1 MIWLLIGYMF
11 LFIHR
16 PFEVWPVLA
25 AVRLERV
32 YMVATL
38 AFAALA
44 PGKRWLPNAQHFAHL
59 GFSAAVFL
67 CWIASPWADKGE
79 EVVENYFKIL
89 VFYFLLVSL
98 IHDEGSL
105 KRIVLALLC
114 ITFIYMS
121 HSLWEYVNGRHTF
134 RMGIPR
140 LVGVDSSLGD
150 PNSFGASILY
160 TLPFVTPF
168 WLGQPSRKVRL
179 FLIAFV
185 ALSFVCI
192 GLTGSR
198 GSFVGLLV
206 WVLVMVLRS
215 RWRWRLLGLSVLA
228 APLLFAALP
237 GSLQTRFETI
247 INPEVG
253 PKNAQGSALSRL
265 EGLMKGVEL
274 WQKNPLT
281 GCGPGAFRPA
291 TGSLLESHNLYG
303 QVLGETGSLGAIT
316 FVLVL
321 VAFAVNL
328 RRIWLAY
335 RRHPEWERDFPYQL
349 ANALALA
356 LFMMLFEG
364 NFGHNLF
371 RYSWLWYGGIVIITW
386 HCVQQREARAM
397 QRRASVRMLRPRYL
411 VPALGRRASP
421 A

>member
-1 MIWLLIGYMF
+1 
-11 LFIHR
+11 
-16 PFEVWPVLA
+16 
-25 AVRLERV
+25 
-32 YMVATL
+32 
-38 AFAALA
+38 
-44 PGKRWLPNAQHFAHL
+44 
-59 GFSAAVFL
+59 
-67 CWIASPWADKGE
+67 
-79 EVVENYFKIL
+79 
-89 VFYFLLVSL
+89 
-98 IHDEGSL
+98 
-105 KRIVLALLC
+105 
-114 ITFIYMS
+114 
-121 HSLWEYVNGRHTF
+121 
-134 RMGIPR
+134 MGIPR
-140 LVGVDSSLGD
+140 LIGVDSSLGD

-168 WLGQPSRKVRL
+168 WLCQPSRRVRF

-185 ALSFVCI
+185 ALSFICI

-321 VAFAVNL
+321 AAFAVNL

-397 QRRASVRMLRPRYL
+397 HYRPSVRMLRPRYL